1 MVANNS
7 FRCIV
12 ITPERQALD
21 AEVSQVTVPAHD
33 GEIGILPGHAPL
45 LANLGVGLLK
55 YQDTSGTDHFLFID
69 GGFCHVLNNEVT
81 LLTSGAIAKDEIT
94 ADEASSALSDAE
106 ALPRENLDEIN
117 KRSAAIRRAQ
127 SLVALS
133 ERH

>member
-7 FRCIV
+7 FQCVV

-33 GEIGILPGHAPL
+33 GEVGVLPGHAPL

-94 ADEASSALSDAE
+94 ADQANSALSNAE
-106 ALPRENLDEIN
+106 SLPRENLDEIN
-117 KRSAAIRRAQ
+117 KRSAAIRRARC
-127 SLVALS
+127 LVDLS
-133 ERH
+133 SR